1 MTTPTDDSLLNLTGA
16 DMTAWLI
23 AFAERVIREVDT
35 LTDLDRRAGDGDF
48 GWNISSALE
57 RVTPRLAEDAD
68 RSPGQ
73 ILEIVS
79 ESFLGAGGTSGALF
93 GLWFGRLAKGHDG
106 AWDATELAR
115 VVVDATAAVQRLG
128 GAQVGHKTMVD
139 AMVPATAALD
149 ESRDLPWRAAVA
161 AAAAAAAE
169 GAASTEQIVAVRG
182 RASYVGERARGVVDP
197 GALAVAWFFAAA
209 DGVTA

>member
-1 MTTPTDDSLLNLTGA
+1 MTSADTALTGH
-16 DMTAWLI
+16 DMTAWLA
-23 AFAERVIREVDT
+23 AFADRVIREVDT
-35 LTDLDRRAGDGDF
+35 LTDLDRLAGDGDF

-57 RVTPRLAEDAD
+57 RVTPRLAEDVE

-73 ILEIVS
+73 VLEIVS

-93 GLWFGRLAKGHDG
+93 GLWFGRLAKGSDG
-106 AWDATELAR
+106 PWDAAVLAR
-115 VVVDATAAVQRLG
+115 VVDDATAAVQRLG
-128 GAQVGHKTMVD
+128 KAQVGHKTMVD
-139 AMVPATAALD
+139 AMLPATAALN

-161 AAAAAAAE
+161 AAAEAAAQ
-169 GAASTEQIVAVRG
+169 GAASTEHIVAARG

-209 DGVTA
+209 HEVTS